1 MKVFALQ
8 CMAAAVHAVDV
19 SQVYGDSAS
28 NSTSTGAA
36 DGIWTNNDWSN
47 TEIGVTNGVPYGITD
62 EINQKIAA
70 SQVLMGQFP
79 SDYDS
84 QTNVTLVKSIITQD
98 IWNQSFPFNNTLY
111 TYNDFLRSVAKFP
124 MFCNE
129 VDSSTGLSLTDACKL
144 ELATLLAHIS
154 YETGSL
160 QAVAQDGCSD
170 PYNI

>member
-19 SQVYGDSAS
+19 DQVYGDTAS

-36 DGIWTNNDWSN
+36 DGIWTGHDWSN
-47 TEIGVTNGVPYGITD
+47 TEIGVTNGVPYGIND

-84 QTNVTLVKSIITQD
+84 
-98 IWNQSFPFNNTLY
+98 
-111 TYNDFLRSVAKFP
+111 
-124 MFCNE
+124 
-129 VDSSTGLSLTDACKL
+129 
-144 ELATLLAHIS
+144 
-154 YETGSL
+154 
-160 QAVAQDGCSD
+160 
-170 PYNI
+170 